1 VGVERRTSV
10 AVHTYSM
17 TRSGPHQPR
26 HSGEVSPT
34 ENGAFTLLDSL
45 PLATLVLGEGGRI
58 DFASEAAVQ
67 LLGWST
73 AELKGTTHQRLWS
86 TPEQG
91 LGEAAGH
98 IADEGEP
105 LRVVE
110 KPDGTRLRLQ
120 VSESVVQVDGA
131 NRRLLTLKEAAPRR
145 RFGVD
150 DLVEFHSA
158 IEGAAAGLVV
168 FRVDEARHIT
178 LERVVP
184 KASVAT
190 GPASRD
196 QRLSP
201 LSKLEEAR
209 LIDACR
215 RCLDSGAPVTVED
228 ETVASNGHVY
238 TTTLVP
244 FRNPEGT
251 IDLVIG
257 WPHDVADQQRMERAL
272 TQIQRSWHLSDSK
285 FQKIFSVSHDPI
297 CISELQSGRLLEVND
312 AFVTVFGYTRE
323 EAIGKTTT
331 ELGLWFEP
339 TERCE
344 MVERLR
350 KEKSLHDMAVTGR
363 SRAGNPLLL
372 LLSGEVV
379 DINGQCCIVT
389 YVHDVTEHRANQLA
403 LLQSEERFSKA
414 FLASPDAFAIMETET
429 SRVVEVNEAFERLV
443 GLPRERII
451 DRSASD
457 LQLWPNL
464 TAREEARHVLER
476 DGRLRE
482 FAIVMRAAT
491 GETRDCVVSAEPLE
505 IGGRWCILAIIRDV
519 TQARRA
525 EQARA
530 ELEQQLRQSQKL
542 DALGTLAGGIAHDFN
557 NILAAML
564 AFAELIKLDIDDPKL
579 IMEYLQ
585 EITRAGERAASLIRQ
600 ILTFSR
606 KQPLR
611 TRRAIRLESTIREA
625 LALARAALPA
635 TIRMDVS
642 IDRDVPLVLADATA
656 IHQVVMNLC
665 TNAAH
670 AMRQGQ
676 GCLTVK
682 LETREVNEEFAS
694 KHPGLQARR
703 YARLTVADTGEGI
716 APEVLKRVFE
726 PFFTTKG
733 PGEGTGLGM
742 AVVHGI
748 VREHDGVI
756 FVDSTT
762 GVGTRVEIYLPEHE
776 AQLRASV
783 TPEPELPRG
792 SGERIMIVDDEQ
804 VLCISIAAL
813 LDRLGYQVE
822 WFTSPTKALAR
833 FREFPD
839 SFSLVLTDLTMPDMT
854 GIEFAEHV
862 VRLAPQLPVILM
874 TGFEGE
880 RSVALE
886 VHGVREMLLKPL
898 SATRIAE
905 CLNRCLAKTSAA

>member
-1 VGVERRTSV
+1 
-10 AVHTYSM
+10 M
-17 TRSGPHQPR
+17 PI
-26 HSGEVSPT
+26 T
-34 ENGAFTLLDSL
+34 EHGAFILLDSL
-45 PLATLVLGEGGRI
+45 PFATLVLGEEDGI
-58 DFASEAAVQ
+58 EFASVAAVQ
-67 LLGWST
+67 LLGRPL
-73 AELKGTTHQRLWS
+73 AELKGMAAAQLLP
-86 TPEQG
+86 TPELASPRRQPN
-91 LGEAAGH
+91 LVAA
-98 IADEGEP
+98 EGE
-105 LRVVE
+105 LRIARRT
-110 KPDGTRLRLQ
+110 DGTSLVLQ
-120 VSESVVQVDGA
+120 VSESVLLVHGVE
-131 NRRLLTLKEAAPRR
+131 RKLLTLKEASLEG

-150 DLVEFHSA
+150 DLVEIHSA
-158 IEGAAAGLVV
+158 IEGVSTGVV
-168 FRVDEARHIT
+168 MARVDEGGHVSLDRI
-178 LERVVP
+178 VP
-184 KASVAT
+184 KGSSAAGAPSAR
-190 GPASRD
+190 GQSA
-196 QRLSP
+196 
-201 LSKLEEAR
+201 LSKAEETR

-215 RCLDSGAPVTVED
+215 RCLETEAPVTVED
-228 ETVASNGHVY
+228 TAVPSRGHVY
-238 TTTLVP
+238 KTTLVP
-244 FRNPEGT
+244 FRTPGGK
-251 IDLVIG
+251 IDLIIG
-257 WPHDVADQQRMERAL
+257 WPHDVAHQQRMEQAL
-272 TQIQRSWHLSDSK
+272 MQTQRSWHVSDSK

-297 CISELQSGRLLEVND
+297 CISELHTGCLLEIND
-312 AFVTVFGYTRE
+312 AFVAVFGYSRE
-323 EAIGKTTT
+323 EAIGRTTT

-339 TERCE
+339 GERHE

-350 KEKSLHDMAVTGR
+350 KEKSVHDMAVTGR
-363 SRAGNPLLL
+363 NRAGNSLLL

-414 FLASPDAFAIMETET
+414 FLASPDAFAIIETET
-429 SRVVEVNEAFERLV
+429 SRLVEVNEAFERLV
-443 GLPRERII
+443 GLPRESITG
-451 DRSASD
+451 RSAAE
-457 LQLWPNL
+457 LQLWPDL
-464 TAREEARHVLER
+464 AARDEAREMLAR

-482 FAIVMRAAT
+482 FSMPMQTAS
-491 GETRDCVVSAEPLE
+491 GETRDCVVSAEPIE

-519 TQARRA
+519 TQARHA

-635 TIRMDVS
+635 TIRIDVS
-642 IDRDVPLVLADATA
+642 IDRAVPLVLADATA

-762 GVGTRVEIYLPEHE
+762 GAGTRVEIYLPEHE
-776 AQLRASV
+776 AQLRTSV

-792 SGERIMIVDDEQ
+792 SGETVMIVDDEQ

-813 LDRLGYQVE
+813 LDRLGYRVE

-833 FREFPD
+833 FRESPQ

-854 GIEFAEHV
+854 GIEFAEYV
-862 VRLAPQLPVILM
+862 TRLAPQLPIILM

-880 RSVALE
+880 RSVSLQIN
-886 VHGVREMLLKPL
+886 GVREMLLKPL
-898 SATRIAE
+898 SAARIAE